1 MALPPRLDVR
11 TPDGQRLRNVQPVVR
26 VDGTVTLL
34 GKARAQWPGE
44 TTPTDDAR
52 VVVVATAPGPLEV
65 TGERLGR
72 AWTLGDGWSAVKAGG
87 CGCGGAVTT
96 NVARQLDGT

>member
-1 MALPPRLDVR
+1 MDVR
-11 TPDGQRLRNVQPVVR
+11 TPDGLRLRNVQPVER
-26 VDGTVTLL
+26 ADGTVTLL

-52 VVVVATAPGPLEV
+52 VVIVATAPGPLEV

-72 AWTLGDGWSAVKAGG
+72 SWTMGDGWSGVKAGG
-87 CGCGGAVTT
+87 CGCGG
-96 NVARQLDGT
+96 NPLLGVARQIDGT